1 LLLLEEFELLLLE
14 EFELLLLE
22 EFELLL
28 FEEFELLLLD
38 ELELLLLDELDE
50 LLPATTIGLS
60 AGWPAASAS
69 MSRPRSGRD
78 EYDQP
83 PSLVGISLA
92 TAEAPVSSAASAPSD
107 TNILRF
113 MATTPQRPNHSFG
126 LVGRVESEQACK
138 GDLMEHQL
146 RFILTQFRIR

>member
-1 LLLLEEFELLLLE
+1 LLLLE

-78 EYDQP
+78 ELRP
-83 PSLVGISLA
+83 A
-92 TAEAPVSSAASAPSD
+92 AEPGGNL
-107 TNILRF
+107 TRHGRG
-113 MATTPQRPNHSFG
+113 TRQQR
-126 LVGRVESEQACK
+126 RE
-138 GDLMEHQL
+138 
-146 RFILTQFRIR
+146 RT